1 MLVIIDAN
9 GKKDINDCHA
19 NLYEKKFINNKNDIF
34 SSKKNFLIFFPVKS
48 EKMSKKKP
56 TSVCEYGKY
65 VITTLDFKEG
75 FKIKPEHVYDTYGKA
90 FKAFSRMAVCDKIGK
105 MILSENEY
113 HDIQLK
119 EITEIE
125 YLSHNNVKK

>member
-1 MLVIIDAN
+1 MRN
-9 GKKDINDCHA
+9 
-19 NLYEKKFINNKNDIF
+19 
-34 SSKKNFLIFFPVKS
+34 
-48 EKMSKKKP
+48 MSKKQP

-65 VITTLDFKEG
+65 VITTIFFNSVEEG
-75 FKIKPEHVYDTYGKA
+75 FKVKPERVYDTYGKA